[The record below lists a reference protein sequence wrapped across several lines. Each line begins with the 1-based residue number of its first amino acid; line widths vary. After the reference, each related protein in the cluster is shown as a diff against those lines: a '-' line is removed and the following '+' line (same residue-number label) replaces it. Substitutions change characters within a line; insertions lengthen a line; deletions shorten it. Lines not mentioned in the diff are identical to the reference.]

1 MAAGHIRNAKPNK
14 IQKKRTAAA
23 LLVLGLLSVLI
34 LLSWTHFHPSSS
46 DNSSPIFQPIPP
58 LCLST
63 GIGTMPASLHPQHS
77 PRTVPFMPTRL
88 FRRRRQRQRTPG
100 RFAPGP
106 RRCQALLGLPDK
118 VRPHRSL
125 GAHAARLCFLSPG
138 GSHLLDTQESNLK
151 PAKRFSPTA
160 STLRVRVAGIASP
173 KLPAVPTSPSE
184 PGKEVLDHPVA
195 PLIPETTDSPLPGPI
210 WSDGSTPLLPGPGAP
225 GGTDPGLLPFF
236 PFPCCGSSP
245 GRSPSPS
252 PGPLTPP
259 DPPPVVATPEPA
271 SLVLF
276 DRWRPQSFFSSGNSG
291 RWPGHE
297 TPGQF
302 WVPHPRFLRVGSWFA
317 GVPEAL
323 AV

>member
-1 MAAGHIRNAKPNK
+1 LFTLFQMAAGHIRNAKPNK

-46 DNSSPIFQPIPP
+46 DNSQSN
-58 LCLST
+58 LSADSSSLPFYWNWNDA
-63 GIGTMPASLHPQHS
+63 GFSAPA
-77 PRTVPFMPTRL
+77 
-88 FRRRRQRQRTPG
+88 
-100 RFAPGP
+100 
-106 RRCQALLGLPDK
+106 ALSAD
-118 VRPHRSL
+118 RPVYAYSVI
-125 GAHAARLCFLSPG
+125 PG
-138 GSHLLDTQESNLK
+138 GVASAKELQAALHQDPVAAKHYSDFQTKSARIVRLAHTRHVYVSYRLADRIYWTRKKVTLQAGETLFTDGKHLARARCGNRISET
-151 PAKRFSPTA
+151 
-160 STLRVRVAGIASP
+160 
-173 KLPAVPTSPSE
+173 PAVPTSPSE

-271 SLVLF
+271 SLVLLIA
-276 DRWRPQSFFSSGNSG
+276 GAAVLLL
-291 RWPGHE
+291 
-297 TPGQF
+297 F
-302 WVPHPRFLRVGSWFA
+302 WKFRQMARA
-317 GVPEAL
+317 
-323 AV
+323 